1 MSESIE
7 SLKERPPL
15 EVVDLPTDKL
25 DPDPMNPNRVGGKLM
40 AALRRDIEERGF
52 VQPVV
57 VRPVKGGRYVIVDGE
72 HRWRVLSEQGAKA
85 VPCVIDDASEDE
97 ARMRMLALNRL
108 RGSFNPVELARTL
121 RDLAGQ
127 MSESEL
133 IERLGMDEEEF
144 DTAIAEL
151 DEDELG
157 EKLSALLAA
166 EEAEAPQAMRFRVGP
181 RQKREVERAVEA
193 LVAEGKTRA
202 ESLLAILSFEE

>member
-1 MSESIE
+1 MDVQYIE
-7 SLKERPPL
+7 WDRIHPA
-15 EVVDLPTDKL
+15 
-25 DPDPMNPNRVGGKLM
+25 PDNPNSMTDARY
-40 AALRRDIEERGF
+40 AALRSEIELRGF
-52 VQPVV
+52 VQPIL
-57 VRPVKGGRYVIVDGE
+57 VRPHPDRGGHFELIDGE